1 MEGGGQLLRMA
12 TTYSAILGEP
22 IHVTNIRA
30 NKNQPGLKPQ
40 HLTTLKAASKICGA
54 KTRGVKMDSREIEFI
69 PRKIK
74 GGFYDID
81 IGTAGSISLLL
92 QCLVPILAFADKKT
106 TLRIIGGTAVN
117 WSPPIPFLENVVY
130 KAFKPLGI
138 EAQVQVLRH
147 GFYPKG
153 GGKVKA
159 TVQPVDEIK
168 SIKIKKPSEIIQIRG
183 ISLCGRLPAHVAE
196 RQAKSASK
204 TLKKAGLKTD
214 IKTIV
219 LRNEKTPLSPG
230 SLVCLWSHDK
240 SVYMGADSLGARG
253 KPSEK
258 VGKEAARS
266 LVKQLE
272 TGNAIDKHTSDHLIL
287 PLSLA
292 SGKSEFTTSEVTL
305 HTLTAIEL
313 AKMFTNTEF
322 KIVGKQGN
330 PGLITSIRR

>member
-1 MEGGGQLLRMA
+1 MT
-12 TTYSAILGEP
+12 TTYSAIQGEP
-22 IHVTNIRA
+22 IHITNIRA
-30 NKNQPGLKPQ
+30 KRNQPGLKPQ

-54 KTRGVKMDSREIEFI
+54 RTRGVKIDSREIEFI

-92 QCLVPILAFADKKT
+92 QCLVPILAYANKKT
-106 TLRIIGGTAVN
+106 ILKITGGTAVN

-130 KAFKPLGI
+130 KAFKSLGI
-138 EAQVQVLRH
+138 ETRIQVQRH

-159 TVQPVDEIK
+159 TIQPIDEIK
-168 SIKIKKPSEIIQIRG
+168 SINTKKAPKNPLIRG
-183 ISLCGRLPAHVAE
+183 ISICGKLPSHVAE
-196 RQAKSASK
+196 RQAKSTIQ
-204 TLKKAGLKTD
+204 TLKKAGLKTN

-219 LRNEKTPLSPG
+219 LRKEKTPLSPG
-230 SLVCLWSHDK
+230 SLVCLWSHEK
-240 SVYMGADSLGARG
+240 GVYMGADSLGARG

-258 VGKEAARS
+258 VGMEAAKS
-266 LVKQLE
+266 MIKQLE
-272 TGNAIDKHTSDHLIL
+272 TGSVVDKHTSDHLIL
-287 PLSLA
+287 PISLA
-292 SGKSEFTTSEVTL
+292 SGKSEFTSSEITL

-313 AKMFTNTEF
+313 AKTFTNSEF

-330 PGLITSIRR
+330 PGVITCIRR